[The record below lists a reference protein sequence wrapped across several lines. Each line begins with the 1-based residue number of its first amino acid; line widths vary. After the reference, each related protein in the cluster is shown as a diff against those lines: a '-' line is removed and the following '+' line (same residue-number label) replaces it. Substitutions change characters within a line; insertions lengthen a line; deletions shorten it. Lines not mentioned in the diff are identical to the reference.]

1 MSEPEGQQSK
11 LKVKAVNDPDF
22 EFVNNKFFLR
32 NVSSIFK
39 NR

>member
-22 EFVNNKFFLR
+22 EFVNNKFLSKKCEFDL
-32 NVSSIFK
+32 
-39 NR
+39 